1 MSNSVTLISCQ
12 AEKNLNKKKGH
23 EIEEKISF
31 FQKETWHS
39 YVCSEEWTQL
49 KLIAVKKM
57 LDLNNNGNYNFIIEN
72 FIYTETTDALS

>member
-1 MSNSVTLISCQ
+1 
-12 AEKNLNKKKGH
+12 
-23 EIEEKISF
+23 
-31 FQKETWHS
+31 ETWHS